1 MKDMKDMKDG
11 NYMPHDEDSYMKDM
25 KDMKDGNY
33 MPHDEESITDS
44 HPITGNFEAHS
55 KATESPSSLSAVD
68 SPQTY
73 TSSITLSGVTEES
86 LLASQ
91 DMQQAIM
98 AGYANAISLDYRDS
112 KITISEIG
120 NVLVSDLQAPA
131 RRRVLGEAADK
142 QNTGDSTD
150 TTNTGDA
157 SLAQIK
163 TAAAAIQS
171 GAAAAGAGIKVGAE
185 STWDSTKNGASIAA
199 GGIKD
204 GATKAKAMWDDL
216 AHKDLRVEFLITVKT
231 VSAAEALTKRVDAV
245 VASEV
250 HAAFVK
256 KAKTMG
262 LEVEEVQVTA
272 VSDLVQAGKKDSLEG
287 PNKKLIAAAAG
298 ASAAFL
304 LITFLL
310 WRCCRQCR
318 RQPPANANPHASS
331 KPVSASN
338 IEQRLDVVAAAQ
350 QGHTLKL

>member
-1 MKDMKDMKDG
+1 M
-11 NYMPHDEDSYMKDM
+11 
-25 KDMKDGNY
+25 
-33 MPHDEESITDS
+33 
-44 HPITGNFEAHS
+44 A
-55 KATESPSSLSAVD
+55 
-68 SPQTY
+68 
-73 TSSITLSGVTEES
+73 SITLSGVTEES

-171 GAAAAGAGIKVGAE
+171 GAAAAG
-185 STWDSTKNGASIAA
+185 
-199 GGIKD
+199 GGIKA

-262 LEVEEVQVTA
+262 LEV
-272 VSDLVQAGKKDSLEG
+272 
-287 PNKKLIAAAAG
+287 
-298 ASAAFL
+298 
-304 LITFLL
+304 
-310 WRCCRQCR
+310 
-318 RQPPANANPHASS
+318 
-331 KPVSASN
+331 
-338 IEQRLDVVAAAQ
+338 
-350 QGHTLKL
+350 

>member
-1 MKDMKDMKDG
+1 MG
-11 NYMPHDEDSYMKDM
+11 
-25 KDMKDGNY
+25 
-33 MPHDEESITDS
+33 
-44 HPITGNFEAHS
+44 
-55 KATESPSSLSAVD
+55 
-68 SPQTY
+68 
-73 TSSITLSGVTEES
+73 
-86 LLASQ
+86 
-91 DMQQAIM
+91 
-98 AGYANAISLDYRDS
+98 
-112 KITISEIG
+112 
-120 NVLVSDLQAPA
+120 
-131 RRRVLGEAADK
+131 
-142 QNTGDSTD
+142 STD

-199 GGIKD
+199 GGIKA

-250 HAAFVK
+250 HTAFVK

-272 VSDLVQAGKKDSLEG
+272 VSDLVRAGEKDSLEG